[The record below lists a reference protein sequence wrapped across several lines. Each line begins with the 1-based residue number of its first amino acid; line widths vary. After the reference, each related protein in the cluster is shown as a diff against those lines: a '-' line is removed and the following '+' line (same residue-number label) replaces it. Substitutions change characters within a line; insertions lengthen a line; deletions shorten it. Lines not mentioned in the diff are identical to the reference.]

1 MTLEETLSTL
11 LEAKLA
17 PLRADLR
24 ALGHAIESMQ
34 RTLPPVLVPVREA
47 AQMLGVSEATV
58 RRQIRDHH
66 LPVRRIGRSVRV
78 DMSALRPLTDEEVA
92 EQAYSAR
99 TQMPRSGALR
109 VTLGQAAGKAPVE
122 AAKRGS
128 R

>member
-1 MTLEETLSTL
+1 MTFEETLSML

-17 PLRADLR
+17 PLRTDLR
-24 ALGHAIESMQ
+24 AVAKAIESMQ

-47 AQMLGVSEATV
+47 AQMLGVSEGTV
-58 RRQIRDHH
+58 RRHIRDHR

-92 EQAYSAR
+92 EQAYLAR
-99 TQMPRSGALR
+99 TQIPRSRTLR
-109 VTLGQAAGKAPVE
+109 VTPGQLGKAPVE
-122 AAKRGS
+122 AASRGS